1 MQAEWLKKLLQ
12 YKEVIKTRIT
22 TAELDK
28 LAEEFIINKVLS
40 HLLRVIVDFQRP
52 YVHLLMMKWFMEFHP
67 TGFYLK
73 ET

>member
-1 MQAEWLKKLLQ
+1 MINIQSDVEIQFMRDAGKVVKEALAII
-12 YKEVIKTRIT
+12 KEVIKPRIT

-28 LAEEFIINKVLS
+28 LAEEF
-40 HLLRVIVDFQRP
+40 
-52 YVHLLMMKWFMEFHP
+52 MEFHL